1 MKNRELNAELER
13 AENDL
18 EEKTELCEDLR
29 HKCEFLTKRNSRL
42 IGQIGKRAA
51 PTQKEVKEEVKEE
64 EPVKQEPDNQAVDQ
78 HETELAALKTKI
90 AELTTEK
97 DRLEMRVNQPNEST
111 IVNSRVPNRN
121 SRFLEFLF

>member
-1 MKNRELNAELER
+1 M
-13 AENDL
+13 
-18 EEKTELCEDLR
+18 R
-29 HKCEFLTKRNSRL
+29 HKCEFLTKRNARL

-78 HETELAALKTKI
+78 HETEIAALKTKI

-97 DRLEMRVNQPNEST
+97 DR
-111 IVNSRVPNRN
+111 IRN
-121 SRFLEFLF
+121 SRFELFESTNRNTCHILSLVDRDT